1 MWIQNI
7 FKTAISIF
15 SITITQLTFLLQ
27 SPPTL
32 ANPNKL
38 ESWRIYHPTI
48 SFNGLSRG
56 KLSTPQDLKD

>member
-1 MWIQNI
+1 MLILNS

-15 SITITQLTFLLQ
+15 SLTITYLTFLLQ

-38 ESWRIYHPTI
+38 ESWRISYPTI
-48 SFNGLSRG
+48 SFDGLSRG
-56 KLSTPQDLKD
+56 KLPTP